1 MRIPCAARDSSNAS
15 ENDGA
20 SDNSAAVEMQH
31 MNREEEESKLQA
43 LKKSS
48 VFEFTDKLM
57 EKLGTPAMLLQE
69 LKMAKRDILTLKN
82 QLEVKEKCV
91 ANYRNEA
98 FKLR

>member
-1 MRIPCAARDSSNAS
+1 MQNMKIRGAARGSSNAS

-20 SDNSAAVEMQH
+20 SDNSAAFEMN

-43 LKKSS
+43 MKKSS

-69 LKMAKRDILTLKN
+69 LKMAKRDI
-82 QLEVKEKCV
+82 
-91 ANYRNEA
+91 
-98 FKLR
+98 